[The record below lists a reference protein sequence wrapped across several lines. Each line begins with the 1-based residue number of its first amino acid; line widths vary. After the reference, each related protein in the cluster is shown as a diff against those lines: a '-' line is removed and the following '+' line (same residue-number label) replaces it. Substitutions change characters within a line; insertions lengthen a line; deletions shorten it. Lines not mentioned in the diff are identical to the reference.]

1 MRKVLVFIFIIGLVI
16 TVVCALGAIKQ
27 FKIEQEKAKDVTTN
41 FNKSFEESD
50 IKALTVNFEH
60 SNLKVKRGDKFNV
73 TSEGSNEQA
82 QINAQ
87 ISEGE
92 LKLTDNNQACNINL
106 SFLGIK
112 KNNVVVTVP
121 KRLEGITIDSSNGSI
136 DLNNIDAKQA
146 NVYSDVGELTI
157 KNSKY
162 NKLKASS
169 DVASILVEKSMYNQG
184 EFETDTGEL
193 TIEDMPIDKPTNID
207 TDIGDVV
214 LKYGKTQPKNTLI
227 DFSSDIGNLN
237 IENSKLKNKK
247 IGNGEN
253 LIKIVTDTGDVTIK

>member
-1 MRKVLVFIFIIGLVI
+1 MRKVLVFIFIIGLII

-41 FNKSFEESD
+41 FNKSYEESD
-50 IKALTVNFEH
+50 IKALKVNFEH
-60 SNLKVKRGDKFNV
+60 SNLKVKHGDKFKV
-73 TSEGSNEQA
+73 TSEGSNEQTK
-82 QINAQ
+82 INAQ
-87 ISEGE
+87 ISKGE
-92 LKLTDNNQACNINL
+92 LKLTDNKQTSNINL
-106 SFLGIK
+106 SFLEIK
-112 KNNVVVTVP
+112 KNDVVVTVP
-121 KRLEGITIDSSNGSI
+121 KRLEGMKLDLSNGSI
-136 DLNNIDAKQA
+136 DLNNIEAEEA

-157 KNSKY
+157 NNSKY

-169 DVASILVEKSMYNQG
+169 DVASILLEKTMYNQG
-184 EFETDTGEL
+184 EFETDTGQL

-207 TDIGDVV
+207 TDTGDIV
-214 LKYGKTQPKNTLI
+214 LDYGKLQPKNTII

-253 LIKIVTDTGDVTIK
+253 LIKIITDTGDVTIK

>member
-92 LKLTDNNQACNINL
+92 LKLTDNNQASNINL

-207 TDIGDVV
+207 TDIGDVI
-214 LKYGKTQPKNTLI
+214 LEYGKTQPKNTLI

>member
-1 MRKVLVFIFIIGLVI
+1 MRKVLVFIFIIGLII

-41 FNKSFEESD
+41 FNKSYEESD
-50 IKALTVNFEH
+50 IKALKVNFEH
-60 SNLKVKRGDKFNV
+60 SNLKVKHGDKFKV
-73 TSEGSNEQA
+73 TSEGSNEQTK
-82 QINAQ
+82 INAQ
-87 ISEGE
+87 ISKGE
-92 LKLTDNNQACNINL
+92 LKLTDNKQTSNINL
-106 SFLGIK
+106 SFLEIK
-112 KNNVVVTVP
+112 KNDVVVTVP
-121 KRLEGITIDSSNGSI
+121 KRLESMKLDLSNGSI
-136 DLNNIDAKQA
+136 DLNNIEAEEA

-157 KNSKY
+157 NNSKY

-169 DVASILVEKSMYNQG
+169 DVASILLEKTMYNQG
-184 EFETDTGEL
+184 EFETDTGQL

-207 TDIGDVV
+207 TDTGDIV
-214 LKYGKTQPKNTLI
+214 LDYGKLQPKNTII

-253 LIKIVTDTGDVTIK
+253 LIKIITDTGDVTIK

>member
-1 MRKVLVFIFIIGLVI
+1 MRKVLVFIFIIGLII

-41 FNKSFEESD
+41 FNKSYEESD
-50 IKALTVNFEH
+50 IKALKVNFEH
-60 SNLKVKRGDKFNV
+60 SNLKVKHGDKFKV
-73 TSEGSNEQA
+73 TSEGSNEQTK
-82 QINAQ
+82 INAQ
-87 ISEGE
+87 ISKGE
-92 LKLTDNNQACNINL
+92 LKLTDNKQTSNINL
-106 SFLGIK
+106 SFLEIK
-112 KNNVVVTVP
+112 KNDVVVTVP
-121 KRLEGITIDSSNGSI
+121 KRLEGMKLDLSNGSI
-136 DLNNIDAKQA
+136 DLNNIEAEEA

-157 KNSKY
+157 NNSKY

-169 DVASILVEKSMYNQG
+169 DVASILLEKTMYNQG
-184 EFETDTGEL
+184 EFETDTGQL

-207 TDIGDVV
+207 TDTGDIV
-214 LKYGKTQPKNTLI
+214 LDYGKLQPKNTII

-253 LIKIVTDTGDVTIK
+253 LIKIIKDTGDVTIK

>member
-1 MRKVLVFIFIIGLVI
+1 MRKILVFTFIIGLII

-41 FNKSFEESD
+41 FNKSYEESD
-50 IKALTVNFEH
+50 IKALKVNFEH
-60 SNLKVKRGDKFNV
+60 SNLKVKHGDKFNV
-73 TSEGSNEQA
+73 TSEGSNEQTK
-82 QINAQ
+82 INAQ
-87 ISEGE
+87 ISNGE
-92 LKLTDNNQACNINL
+92 LKLTDNKQTSNINL

-112 KNNVVVTVP
+112 KNDVVVTVP
-121 KRLEGITIDSSNGSI
+121 KRLESMKLDSSNGSI
-136 DLNNIDAKQA
+136 DLNNIEAKEA
-146 NVYSDVGELTI
+146 NIYSDVGELTI
-157 KNSKY
+157 NNSKY

-169 DVASILVEKSMYNQG
+169 DVASILLEKTMYNQG
-184 EFETDTGEL
+184 EFETDTGQL

-207 TDIGDVV
+207 TDTGDVV
-214 LKYGKTQPKNTLI
+214 LDYGKLQPKNTLI

-237 IENSKLKNKK
+237 IENNKLKNKK

>member
-1 MRKVLVFIFIIGLVI
+1 MRKVLVFIFIIGLII

-41 FNKSFEESD
+41 FNKSYEESD
-50 IKALTVNFEH
+50 IKALKVNFEH
-60 SNLKVKRGDKFNV
+60 SNLKVKHGDKFKV
-73 TSEGSNEQA
+73 TSEGSNEQTK
-82 QINAQ
+82 INAQ
-87 ISEGE
+87 ISKGE
-92 LKLTDNNQACNINL
+92 LKLTDNKQTSNINL
-106 SFLGIK
+106 SFLEIK
-112 KNNVVVTVP
+112 KNDVVVTVP
-121 KRLEGITIDSSNGSI
+121 KRLEGMKLDLSNGSI
-136 DLNNIDAKQA
+136 DLNNIEAEEA

-157 KNSKY
+157 NNSKY

-169 DVASILVEKSMYNQG
+169 DVASILLEKTMYNQG
-184 EFETDTGEL
+184 EFETDTGQL

-207 TDIGDVV
+207 TDTGDIV
-214 LKYGKTQPKNTLI
+214 LDYGKLQPKNTII

-247 IGNGEN
+247 IGNGEY

>member
-1 MRKVLVFIFIIGLVI
+1 MRKVLVFIFIIGLII

-41 FNKSFEESD
+41 FNKSYEESD
-50 IKALTVNFEH
+50 IKALKVNFEH
-60 SNLKVKRGDKFNV
+60 SNLKVKHGDKFKV
-73 TSEGSNEQA
+73 TSEGSNEQTK
-82 QINAQ
+82 INAQ
-87 ISEGE
+87 ISKGE
-92 LKLTDNNQACNINL
+92 LKLTDNKQTSNINL
-106 SFLGIK
+106 SFLEIK
-112 KNNVVVTVP
+112 KNDVVVTVP
-121 KRLEGITIDSSNGSI
+121 KRLEGMKLDLSNGSI
-136 DLNNIDAKQA
+136 DLNNIEAEEA

-157 KNSKY
+157 NNSKY

-169 DVASILVEKSMYNQG
+169 DVASILLEKTMYNQG
-184 EFETDTGEL
+184 EFETDTGQL

-207 TDIGDVV
+207 TDTGDIV
-214 LKYGKTQPKNTLI
+214 LDYGKLQPKNTII

-253 LIKIVTDTGDVTIK
+253 LIKIITDTGDVTFK

>member
-27 FKIEQEKAKDVTTN
+27 FKIEQQKAKDVTTN

>member
-92 LKLTDNNQACNINL
+92 LKLTDNNQASNINL

-207 TDIGDVV
+207 TGIGDVV

>member
-41 FNKSFEESD
+41 FNKSFEKSD

-92 LKLTDNNQACNINL
+92 LKLTDNNQASNINL

>member
-1 MRKVLVFIFIIGLVI
+1 MRKVLVFIFIIGLII

-41 FNKSFEESD
+41 FNKSYEESD
-50 IKALTVNFEH
+50 IKALKVNFEH
-60 SNLKVKRGDKFNV
+60 SNLKVKHGDKFKV
-73 TSEGSNEQA
+73 TSEGSNEQTK
-82 QINAQ
+82 INAQ
-87 ISEGE
+87 ISKGE
-92 LKLTDNNQACNINL
+92 LKLTDNKQTSNINL
-106 SFLGIK
+106 SFLEIK
-112 KNNVVVTVP
+112 KNDVVVTVP
-121 KRLEGITIDSSNGSI
+121 KRLKGMKLDLSNGSI
-136 DLNNIDAKQA
+136 DLNNIEAEEA

-157 KNSKY
+157 NNSKY

-169 DVASILVEKSMYNQG
+169 DVASILLEKTMYNQG
-184 EFETDTGEL
+184 EFETDTGQL

-207 TDIGDVV
+207 TDTGDIV
-214 LKYGKTQPKNTLI
+214 LDYGKLQPKNTII

-253 LIKIVTDTGDVTIK
+253 LIKIITDTGDVTIK

>member
-82 QINAQ
+82 QINAK

-92 LKLTDNNQACNINL
+92 LKLTDNNQASNINL

>member
-1 MRKVLVFIFIIGLVI
+1 MRKVLVFIFIIGLII

-41 FNKSFEESD
+41 FNKSYEESD
-50 IKALTVNFEH
+50 IKALKVNFEH
-60 SNLKVKRGDKFNV
+60 SNLKVKHGDKFKV
-73 TSEGSNEQA
+73 TSEGSNEQTK
-82 QINAQ
+82 INAQ
-87 ISEGE
+87 ISKGE
-92 LKLTDNNQACNINL
+92 LKLTDNKQTSNINL
-106 SFLGIK
+106 SFLEIK
-112 KNNVVVTVP
+112 KNDVVVTVP
-121 KRLEGITIDSSNGSI
+121 KRLEGMKLDLSNGSI
-136 DLNNIDAKQA
+136 DLNNIEAEEA

-157 KNSKY
+157 NNSKY

-169 DVASILVEKSMYNQG
+169 DVASILLEKTMYNQG
-184 EFETDTGEL
+184 EFETDTGQL

-207 TDIGDVV
+207 TDTGDIV
-214 LKYGKTQPKNTLI
+214 LDYGKLQPKNTII

-253 LIKIVTDTGDVTIK
+253 VIKLITDTGDVTVK

>member
-1 MRKVLVFIFIIGLVI
+1 MRKVLVFTFIIGLII
-16 TVVCALGAIKQ
+16 TVVCVLGAIKQ

-41 FNKSFEESD
+41 FNKTYEESD
-50 IKALTVNFEH
+50 IKALKVNFEH
-60 SNLKVKRGDKFNV
+60 SNLKVKHGNKFNV
-73 TSEGSNEQA
+73 TSEGSNEQTK
-82 QINAQ
+82 INAQ
-87 ISEGE
+87 ISKGE
-92 LKLTDNNQACNINL
+92 LKLTDNKQTSNINL

-112 KNNVVVTVP
+112 KNDVIVTVP
-121 KRLEGITIDSSNGSI
+121 KRLEVMKLDSSNGSI
-136 DLNNIDAKQA
+136 DLNNIEAEEA

-157 KNSKY
+157 NNSKY

-169 DVASILVEKSMYNQG
+169 DVASILLEKTMYNQG
-184 EFETDTGEL
+184 EFETDTGQL

-207 TDIGDVV
+207 TDTGDVV
-214 LKYGKTQPKNTLI
+214 LDYGKLQPKNTLI

-253 LIKIVTDTGDVTIK
+253 VIKLITDTGDVTIK